1 MDCNFLWMVCPFN
14 FIYFPLCFFFPLW
27 RLFRP
32 KMVTDTRI
40 IERCNKK
47 REPASSL
54 TQFFFPIQHMGL
66 GTLAMWPCLKI
77 SSSDFCVFFCGKKSP
92 ILRHTPLELQSYVAR
107 SRGSKFYLKSRSCF
121 FLSFTWHFPA
131 TFKRQAVRQD
141 VFFCVLS

>member
-1 MDCNFLWMVCPFN
+1 MNISEGERERESGLQLFVDGLSFQLYLFPFMFL
-14 FIYFPLCFFFPLW
+14 FFPLW
-27 RLFRP
+27 KLFRP

-77 SSSDFCVFFCGKKSP
+77 SSSDFFVFFLREKISNFETYPPGVAKLCCKITWQQ
-92 ILRHTPLELQSYVAR
+92 ILSE
-107 SRGSKFYLKSRSCF
+107 K
-121 FLSFTWHFPA
+121 
-131 TFKRQAVRQD
+131 
-141 VFFCVLS
+141 